1 MQLEK
6 WYADVV
12 DGGRVSIHYR
22 ASLSLGPL
30 ELAYRGELG
39 RKRRHGTYSAG
50 SAKSL
55 PRIEGSPGS
64 SRLLLMTNGGALAWR
79 DAVSRPICLWRDEQH
94 RVTWNPLVLNGAV
107 EGAANGRG
115 YAEQLRMTVA
125 PWRLAID
132 RLWWGRFCGD
142 HHSLVWITWEGR
154 HPLRLALFDGS
165 AASLDDVT
173 EEVVRVAPTARLHLR
188 ERRLLVDE
196 TLGTGA
202 LSNMPW
208 PKRIAPAV
216 FLRGRERKWLAEGDL
231 HVDGKSIDHGAVVC
245 ETVDWS

>member
-22 ASLSLGPL
+22 ASLYLGWL

-39 RKRRHGTYSAG
+39 RERHGTFSAG

-55 PRIEGSPGS
+55 PRIEGSPA
-64 SRLLLMTNGGALAWR
+64 RLLLMTDGGALAWR
-79 DAVSRPICLWRDEQH
+79 EATSRPICLWSDGH
-94 RVTWNPLVLNGAV
+94 REVTWNPLVLNGAV
-107 EGAANGRG
+107 EGAASGRG

-125 PWRLAID
+125 PWRLGID

-142 HHSLVWITWEGR
+142 EHSLVWIVWEGC
-154 HPLRLALFDGS
+154 HPLRLVLLDGHE
-165 AASLDDVT
+165 ARLDDVT
-173 EEVVRVAPTARLHLR
+173 EEIVCVAPSARLDLR

-202 LSNMPW
+202 LANMPW
-208 PKRIAPAV
+208 PKRIAPAA

-231 HVDGKSIDHGAVVC
+231 NVDGKSIDHGAVVC
-245 ETVDWS
+245 EKVEWS